1 MAPFIGGF
9 FHFIGIFNVSF
20 FGVNFVMKKRILVM
34 NGQKIVQSEA
44 AAGKWANDRVDKA
57 GSLKPNI
64 YNIYLAKEASLKS
77 NSIGTIIHADEK
89 NIYQQIGR
97 EFVMHDRRKFD
108 KVPDIGSVQSIS
120 YDEST
125 GKIKISPASV
135 TNSKKLSR

>member
-1 MAPFIGGF
+1 
-9 FHFIGIFNVSF
+9 
-20 FGVNFVMKKRILVM
+20 M

-44 AAGKWANDRVDKA
+44 TVGKWTNDRVEKA

-64 YNIYLAKEASLKS
+64 YNIYLAKKADVKFDSV
-77 NSIGTIIHADEK
+77 GTIIHADE
-89 NIYQQIGR
+89 NNVYQQTGR
-97 EFVMHDRRKFD
+97 DFVMHDRKKFD